1 MATAFDHSDVLAR
14 LCVVDSLFPG
24 WNEQW
29 LQRWQV
35 RRGQQ
40 CSGVTTEDEEI
51 GWPHG
56 AIRVTFSFAD
66 GNLAGIVKLADIG
79 GPDLQQPVEIV

>member
-1 MATAFDHSDVLAR
+1 
-14 LCVVDSLFPG
+14 
-24 WNEQW
+24 
-29 LQRWQV
+29 
-35 RRGQQ
+35 
-40 CSGVTTEDEEI
+40 VTTEDEEI